1 MRAHKY
7 RGRQPKVEEK
17 KSSGSGVPRPGVER
31 TAKVVGPLA
40 RTNLYSADVFA
51 EARVWLGKESNSS
64 GERADKAVVPPVDER
79 FVSRSMSRSNL
90 LTRSER

>member
-7 RGRQPKVEEK
+7 RGRQPKVEET

-31 TAKVVGPLA
+31 TAKVVGPW
-40 RTNLYSADVFA
+40 TNLYSADVFA

-64 GERADKAVVPPVDER
+64 C
-79 FVSRSMSRSNL
+79 
-90 LTRSER
+90 